1 MARGVDAGNAD
12 EITGAN
18 PCAAR
23 AVVRGE
29 CGEQLHDLAID
40 VERDEPLAV
49 GVEAHHG
56 ASVVLDRALERQRG
70 RRLEAEE
77 HAPER
82 TDEQSLERGRD
93 EDRRAGAPWLAEG

>member
-29 CGEQLHDLAID
+29 SGEQLHDLTVD
-40 VERDEPLAV
+40 VERDESLTV
-49 GVEAHHG
+49 RVESHHG
-56 ASVVLDRALERQRG
+56 AGVVLDRALERHGG

-82 TDEQSLERGRD
+82 TDEQSLERRCG
-93 EDRRAGAPWLAEG
+93 EDCRAG